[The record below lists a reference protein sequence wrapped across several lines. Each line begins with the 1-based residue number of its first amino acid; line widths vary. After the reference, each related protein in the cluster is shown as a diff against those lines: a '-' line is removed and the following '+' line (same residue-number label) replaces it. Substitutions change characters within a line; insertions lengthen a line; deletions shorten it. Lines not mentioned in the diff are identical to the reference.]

1 MSCCGSK
8 KDVQKN
14 ATTAKTSAVK
24 QDNRQH
30 NQVRAAKVFGANDT
44 VQDNVV
50 TKGFV
55 PIR

>member
-1 MSCCGSK
+1 MSCFGSK